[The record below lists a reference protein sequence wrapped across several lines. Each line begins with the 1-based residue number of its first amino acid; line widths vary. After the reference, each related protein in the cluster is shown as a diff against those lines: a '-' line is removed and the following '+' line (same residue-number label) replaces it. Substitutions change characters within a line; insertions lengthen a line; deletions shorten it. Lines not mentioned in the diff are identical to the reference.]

1 MGKLFFLTSLFIEL
15 IDRRCECN
23 RLFSTLTHPD
33 AGLSDCLVQGI
44 PIELSNMVPFRYVE
58 FYDVPRAIVLRYKGK
73 LLLLD
78 SPFDDKLD
86 DYSDSYSVY
95 ELPESVE
102 PSLAEGSWLFLESAR
117 LACVGQI
124 PVKAV
129 RFDSTRRKALDPS
142 VLDNIVFE
150 A

>member
-1 MGKLFFLTSLFIEL
+1 M
-15 IDRRCECN
+15 
-23 RLFSTLTHPD
+23 
-33 AGLSDCLVQGI
+33 QGI

-73 LLLLD
+73 LVLLD
-78 SPFDDKLD
+78 SPFDDELD

-102 PSLAEGSWLFLESAR
+102 PSLEKGSWLFPESAK

-129 RFDSTRRKALDPS
+129 RFDSTKRKALDPS

>member
-1 MGKLFFLTSLFIEL
+1 M
-15 IDRRCECN
+15 
-23 RLFSTLTHPD
+23 
-33 AGLSDCLVQGI
+33 
-44 PIELSNMVPFRYVE
+44 SNKVPFRYVE
-58 FYDVPRAIVLRYKGK
+58 FYDFPRAIVLRYKGK

-86 DYSDSYSVY
+86 DYPDSYSVY

-102 PSLAEGSWLFLESAR
+102 PSLAKGSWLFLENAR

-129 RFDSTRRKALDPS
+129 KFDSTKRKALDPS
-142 VLDNIVFE
+142 VLDKILSE